1 MNSVGKREELTPI
14 ISRIKEV
21 NYARI

>member
-1 MNSVGKREELTPI
+1 MNGVGRREELTPI

>member
-1 MNSVGKREELTPI
+1 MNGAGKRGELTPI

>member
-1 MNSVGKREELTPI
+1 MNGVGKREELTPI